1 MTNYSMTID
10 VTFTNGTIK
19 GAEFSGSPEFLKN
32 TIDIIKYHNGIISNL
47 RANQELTDKLIEGF
61 QKQVQQDIL
70 FSLAH

>member
-1 MTNYSMTID
+1 MTNYAMTVD

-19 GAEFSGSPEFLKN
+19 AEFSGSPEFLKN

-47 RANQELTDKLIEGF
+47 RANQELTDKLVENF

>member
-1 MTNYSMTID
+1 MTID
-10 VTFTNGTIK
+10 VSFTNGPIK

-32 TIDIIKYHNGIISNL
+32 TIDIIKYHNGTISNL
-47 RANQELTDKLIEGF
+47 RANQELTDKLIEDF

>member
-1 MTNYSMTID
+1 MTID
-10 VTFTNGTIK
+10 VSFTNGTIK

-32 TIDIIKYHNGIISNL
+32 TIDIIKYHNGTISNL
-47 RANQELTDKLIEGF
+47 RANQELTDKLIEDF

>member
-10 VTFTNGTIK
+10 VSFTNGTIK

-32 TIDIIKYHNGIISNL
+32 TIDIIKYHNGTISNL
-47 RANQELTDKLIEGF
+47 RANQELTDKLIEDF